1 MNKLSILLSTLAL
14 STVVLAQAPAASGEV
29 IKIDKAN
36 VRITLKHGGVRN
48 LDMPPMTM
56 AFRVRPPQLLD
67 GVAVGDRVRFAAERI
82 DGNYT
87 VTSLS
92 KEP

>member
-1 MNKLSILLSTLAL
+1 MVN
-14 STVVLAQAPAASGEV
+14 GEV
-29 IKIDKAN
+29 TKLDKAGA
-36 VRITLKHGGVRN
+36 RITLKHGEIKS

-56 AFRVRPPQLLD
+56 AYRVRSPQLLD

-87 VTSLS
+87 ITALS
-92 KEP
+92 KAP